1 MRKILF
7 VLFLMFSAF
16 NISAGSD
23 TSFAVVQN
31 SANSNA
37 KYILYPTTNMWAF
50 LKLDTS
56 TGIITQVH
64 YSVGE
69 DNRVEV
75 NLNPYSLLGYNETP
89 VNGRFALYPTQNI
102 FNFILL
108 DTKSGQTWQVQWSND
123 SENRG
128 IIKIP
133 QYTY

>member
-1 MRKILF
+1 MKKFVFIICLLF
-7 VLFLMFSAF
+7 FVF
-16 NISAGSD
+16 NIYAESN

-64 YSVGE
+64 FSVGD
-69 DNRVEV
+69 DNRAEV
-75 NLNPYSLLGYNETP
+75 NLNPYSLLGYDETP
-89 VNGRFALYPTQNI
+89 TNGRFALYPTQNM

-123 SENRG
+123 SDKRG
-128 IIKIP
+128 IVKIP
-133 QYTY
+133 SYTY

>member
-1 MRKILF
+1 MKKFVFVFCLLF
-7 VLFLMFSAF
+7 SVF
-16 NISAGSD
+16 NIHAESN

-64 YSVGE
+64 FSVGD
-69 DNRVEV
+69 DNRAEV
-75 NLNPYSLLGYNETP
+75 FLNPYSLLGYDETP
-89 VNGRFALYPTQNI
+89 TNGRFALYPTQNM

-123 SENRG
+123 SDKRG
-128 IIKIP
+128 IVKIP
-133 QYTY
+133 SYTY

>member
-1 MRKILF
+1 MKKFVFVFCLLF
-7 VLFLMFSAF
+7 SVF
-16 NISAGSD
+16 NIHAESN

-64 YSVGE
+64 FSVGD
-69 DNRVEV
+69 DNRAEV
-75 NLNPYSLLGYNETP
+75 NLNPYSLLGYDETQT
-89 VNGRFALYPTQNI
+89 NGRFALYPTQNM

-123 SENRG
+123 SDKRG
-128 IIKIP
+128 IVKIP
-133 QYTY
+133 SYTY